1 MDFIHNNNISNSILI
16 IGNGF
21 DLDLGIKTKYID
33 FANSEYWPFKERFS
47 FEENTLPYFLNSHK
61 NNVETWFDL
70 EELLAKFARD
80 NSILSKEKINETMR
94 NFEILKKK
102 LKEYLEK
109 QEDVFF
115 EEMKGN
121 TQTNKVSHLILQVF
135 LKMQGRKIYT
145 FNYTN
150 TQKIAKS
157 LISGFEDNVTHIHG
171 SIKKNN
177 IILGT
182 GDQRDI
188 PDPFFQFY
196 KSASPNYSSNNL
208 VEDLNNADKIYIF
221 GHSLGRNDHD
231 YFSDFFKKA
240 SSNNKIPQY
249 SKKIKIRIF
258 TYDNNS
264 EIDIKKQLMALTN
277 RHLTGLFAHCDFKII
292 KTSLGNLKLED
303 LI

>member
-33 FANSEYWPFKERFS
+33 FANSEYWPFKERSS
-47 FEENTLPYFLNSHK
+47 FEENTLPFFLNSHK
-61 NNVETWFDL
+61 NKVETWFDL
-70 EELLAKFARD
+70 EELLAIFARD

-94 NFEILKKK
+94 DFEFLKKK

-115 EEMKGN
+115 EEMKEN
-121 TQTNKVSHLILQVF
+121 TQTKKMSHSILQVF
-135 LKMQGRKIYT
+135 LRMQGRKIYT

-150 TQKIAKS
+150 TQKIAKN
-157 LISGFEDNVTHIHG
+157 LILGFKDNVTHIHG
-171 SIKKNN
+171 SIKENN

-188 PDPFFQFY
+188 PGPFFQFY
-196 KSASPNYSSNNL
+196 KSASPYYSSNNL

-240 SSNNKIPQY
+240 SSNPKIPLY

-277 RHLTGLFAHCDFKII
+277 RHLIGLYAHCDFKII
-292 KTSLGNLKLED
+292 KTSMNNHS
-303 LI
+303 

>member
-33 FANSEYWPFKERFS
+33 FANSEDWPFKERFS
-47 FEENTLPYFLNSHK
+47 FEENTLSYFLNSHK

-80 NSILSKEKINETMR
+80 NSIFSKEKIIDTMR
-94 NFEILKKK
+94 EFEILKKR

-115 EEMKGN
+115 EEMKEN
-121 TQTNKVSHLILQVF
+121 TQTKKMSHSILQDF

-171 SIKKNN
+171 SIKENN

-188 PDPFFQFY
+188 PYPFFQFY

-208 VEDLNNADKIYIF
+208 VEDLNNADEIYIF

-231 YFSDFFKKA
+231 YFSDFFKMA
-240 SSNNKIPQY
+240 SSNPKTPLY

-277 RHLTGLFAHCDFKII
+277 RHLIGLYAHCDFKII
-292 KTSLGNLKLED
+292 KTSMNNHS
-303 LI
+303 

>member
-61 NNVETWFDL
+61 NKVETWFDL

-94 NFEILKKK
+94 DFEFLKKK

-171 SIKKNN
+171 SIKENN

-188 PDPFFQFY
+188 PGPFFQFY

-231 YFSDFFKKA
+231 YFSDFFKMA
-240 SSNNKIPQY
+240 SSNPKVPQC

-277 RHLTGLFAHCDFKII
+277 RHLIGLYAHCDFKII
-292 KTSLGNLKLED
+292 KTNE
-303 LI
+303 

>member
-1 MDFIHNNNISNSILI
+1 MSDF
-16 IGNGF
+16 
-21 DLDLGIKTKYID
+21 
-33 FANSEYWPFKERFS
+33 
-47 FEENTLPYFLNSHK
+47 
-61 NNVETWFDL
+61 
-70 EELLAKFARD
+70 
-80 NSILSKEKINETMR
+80 EKI
-94 NFEILKKK
+94 KKK

-115 EEMKGN
+115 EEMKEN
-121 TQTNKVSHLILQVF
+121 TQTKKMSHSILQVF
-135 LKMQGRKIYT
+135 LRMQGRKIYT
-145 FNYTN
+145 FNYKKKK
-150 TQKIAKS
+150 KIAKS

-171 SIKKNN
+171 SIKENN

-208 VEDLNNADKIYIF
+208 VEDLNNADEIYIF

-231 YFSDFFKKA
+231 YFSDFFKMA
-240 SSNNKIPQY
+240 SSNPKVPQC

-277 RHLTGLFAHCDFKII
+277 RHLIGLYAHCDFKII
-292 KTSLGNLKLED
+292 KTNE
-303 LI
+303 